1 MKSILFLMSLLLA
14 TVIGAQE
21 TNYPAS
27 SEHEGGRSGGGV
39 SSGSI
44 PVIPI
49 EESPRLNIRN
59 DGVSK
64 TVPALEQFPEDSNN
78 SKRTKVGQNTPLSQ
92 ETSSATGNFVAS
104 KSGLEDLLPW
114 CLAVFMAVLAG
125 ATGTYIIILKKQER
139 HFVDLRE
146 DVLRGSRAVH
156 LLPEEA
162 TRLIQEFHRNV
173 KEGANYFADTV
184 KRQRQELEQV
194 IGLANEMCR
203 ASHEETKS
211 TVDTFKGSLNEM
223 LGKIS
228 KFMERVVQDTKETHN
243 QALETKDFAKQVSS
257 LIQDKEL
264 EISKLKEGYH
274 LQLIS
279 PLTKAFL
286 TIRDDIH
293 LLADHIG
300 DAQIRQQLSDFDQQ
314 IGNALADLKIEEI
327 PILVG
332 QKPHEIHHSRLWE
345 SLGAAVPTNDPVLHG
360 AIARI
365 QARGYQLS
373 ISNDEPHII
382 RKAVLVIQNYS
393 PVDGQSEGEPSSQG
407 PWTTFT
413 DSKI

>member
-1 MKSILFLMSLLLA
+1 
-14 TVIGAQE
+14 
-21 TNYPAS
+21 
-27 SEHEGGRSGGGV
+27 
-39 SSGSI
+39 
-44 PVIPI
+44 
-49 EESPRLNIRN
+49 
-59 DGVSK
+59 
-64 TVPALEQFPEDSNN
+64 
-78 SKRTKVGQNTPLSQ
+78 
-92 ETSSATGNFVAS
+92 
-104 KSGLEDLLPW
+104 
-114 CLAVFMAVLAG
+114 
-125 ATGTYIIILKKQER
+125 
-139 HFVDLRE
+139 
-146 DVLRGSRAVH
+146 
-156 LLPEEA
+156 
-162 TRLIQEFHRNV
+162 V